1 MAIKAVSF
9 CGSSETI
16 SCASLKN
23 CKKCLV
29 VFHWIISNRVFS
41 WYTKL
46 CFVEKVAKIS
56 SCFSII
62 YLPRTFGHN
71 CQNNWG
77 VVVQN
82 NPSIIIT
89 GLFRQRFQHTFEFYR
104 DNFDCDGF
112 SGGNR
117 SHQTVTNWTK
127 TATFLASLLKLFDP
141 LPLCHCLL
149 SPFVEGKLGQEL
161 LCRLPIV
168 RSCSHRFWGSRSRR
182 AG

>member
-1 MAIKAVSF
+1 MLLWI
-9 CGSSETI
+9 I
-16 SCASLKN
+16 
-23 CKKCLV
+23 CKKCQEPFLSMPSFVALVNLQKYQV
-29 VFHWIISNRVFS
+29 VFRRTNRISQKYQVVFQLIICQE
-41 WYTKL
+41 L
-46 CFVEKVAKIS
+46 
-56 SCFSII
+56 
-62 YLPRTFGHN
+62 LGHN

-82 NPSIIIT
+82 NQSIIIT
-89 GLFRQRFQHTFEFYR
+89 GLFRQRFQHTFQFYR
-104 DNFDCDGF
+104 DYFDCDGF

-117 SHQTVTNWTK
+117 SDQTVTNWTQL
-127 TATFLASLLKLFDP
+127 FFASLLKLFDP